1 MSSTVKIVIGV
12 VALVVVAA
20 ALYFGIQWYEGK
32 YGEGSAVFST
42 EPVVLPSGDSTTDDS
57 LAEDAA
63 AIDAELKALGDDSAS
78 VDASI
83 EESAQV
89 Q

>member
-1 MSSTVKIVIGV
+1 MSSNVKTVIGV
-12 VALVVVAA
+12 VSLIVVAA

-42 EPVVLPSGDSTTDDS
+42 EPVVLPSGESTTDDS

-63 AIDAELKALGDDSAS
+63 AIDAELKALDADNASAE
-78 VDASI
+78 ASI

>member
-1 MSSTVKIVIGV
+1 MSSTVKIGIGV
-12 VALVVVAA
+12 VALVVVAS

>member
-1 MSSTVKIVIGV
+1 MSSTVKTVIGV
-12 VALVVVAA
+12 VALIIVAA
-20 ALYFGIQWYEGK
+20 ALYFGIAWYESK
-32 YGEGSAVFST
+32 YGVGSAVFST
-42 EPVVLPSGDSTTDDS
+42 EPVALPTGESTTDDS

-63 AIDAELKALGDDSAS
+63 SIDAELKALDADNASAE
-78 VDASI
+78 ASI